1 MTTTQAQSKQNDQEL
16 DEQQVID
23 YLIRHPEF
31 FQQNAPLLADMQI
44 PHDAGGAVSLIER
57 QVSVLR
63 ARNKHFETK
72 LREMVDAVHDNQRL
86 NNSLQRLAIN
96 LFMVD
101 GLDDVIG
108 TVLDELRSE
117 LDSEFTV
124 IKLLTQDRA
133 LLKKQSQRYIRAD
146 DEQLESFSR
155 LIDEK
160 RIQCGRLNQQ
170 QIQFLFGD
178 AAGKVAS
185 GAVIPLSNADTFG
198 VLALG
203 SQDEQRYHP
212 GMGTEFLQ
220 QLSSLVSAAIKP
232 HL

>member
-1 MTTTQAQSKQNDQEL
+1 
-16 DEQQVID
+16 
-23 YLIRHPEF
+23 
-31 FQQNAPLLADMQI
+31 
-44 PHDAGGAVSLIER
+44 
-57 QVSVLR
+57 
-63 ARNKHFETK
+63 
-72 LREMVDAVHDNQRL
+72 MVDAVHDNQRL

-198 VLALG
+198 AR
-203 SQDEQRYHP
+203 QP
-212 GMGTEFLQ
+212 G
-220 QLSSLVSAAIKP
+220 
-232 HL
+232 